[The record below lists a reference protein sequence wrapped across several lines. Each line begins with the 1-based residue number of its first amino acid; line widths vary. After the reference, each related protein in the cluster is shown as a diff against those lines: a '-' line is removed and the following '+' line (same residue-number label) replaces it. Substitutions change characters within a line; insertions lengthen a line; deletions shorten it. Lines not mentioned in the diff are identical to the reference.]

1 MNYEKKYKGKMK
13 TKDDFKNALLGYTTA
28 VLIAVTDGDFE
39 EDTFNF
45 WCERLKEIAHKQFE
59 IEAKVK
65 SKCLAQDYKVLDRNG
80 KEI

>member
-1 MNYEKKYKGKMK
+1 MGRKGGKDSKMK
-13 TKDDFKNALLGYTTA
+13 TKDDFESALLGYTTA
-28 VLIAVTDGDFE
+28 VLIDGDFE

-65 SKCLAQDYKVLDRNG
+65 SICLAQDYKVLDRNG
-80 KEI
+80 KEL